1 VEKFMHEENLFIK
14 IDENE
19 SKKLQKLFEE
29 VCRGYNKSKYI
40 LILLNEGQDSRY
52 RSNFSF
58 SFFFVVVQHNNPHLR
73 GVRVHVSISRGKHHT
88 LYFTVLHRTLMYF
101 NVL

>member
-1 VEKFMHEENLFIK
+1 MHEENLFIK

-73 GVRVHVSISRGKHHT
+73 VSESACEYIKGETSYFV
-88 LYFTVLHRTLMYF
+88 LYCTSSYF